1 MINCGC
7 VVGRL
12 PDVSDTSV
20 AACARDHLIARKK
33 LRLSTAT
40 HGLTRSAHLQPP
52 TTRHHNAGE
61 NCRRGQQLVLAA
73 SAQQSTAARTPLLH
87 LQERLQDSGATVDA
101 LDLSYKQCVATRKL
115 RHGEVYQLSIQ
126 FPTSHVQW
134 FALCR
139 QTYPHTVG
147 IT

>member
-1 MINCGC
+1 MITCGC
-7 VVGRL
+7 IASRL

-40 HGLTRSAHLQPP
+40 HGLARSARLQLPL
-52 TTRHHNAGE
+52 TRHHNAGE
-61 NCRRGQQLVLAA
+61 KCRRSQQVMLAA
-73 SAQQSTAARTPLLH
+73 PAQQSTAASTPLLH

-115 RHGEVYQLSIQ
+115 RHGEV
-126 FPTSHVQW
+126 
-134 FALCR
+134 
-139 QTYPHTVG
+139 
-147 IT
+147 